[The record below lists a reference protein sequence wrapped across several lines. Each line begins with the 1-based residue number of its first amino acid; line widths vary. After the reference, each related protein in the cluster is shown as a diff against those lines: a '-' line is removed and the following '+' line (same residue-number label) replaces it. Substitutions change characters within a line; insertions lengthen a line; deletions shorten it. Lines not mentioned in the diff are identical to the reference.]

1 MHLSAAA
8 EQAWPP
14 FVLVSGLLLIGMVAN
29 RDGLFEQAGLSLQGL
44 AGPPVLLLAA
54 CLLLVAVV
62 TAVLNLDTAVVFL
75 TPVLVHAARGRGV
88 DEEGFLYGAVFM
100 ANASSLYLL
109 GSNLTN
115 LLVLGHQP
123 ISGST
128 FAARMLVMALAAT
141 LATALGLLVLFRRR
155 LAVAA
160 SQHAQRTRWDALG
173 LGLPGALGAAVLTIA
188 LRDPAIPVLG
198 VGVALAAIETV
209 RGRLHWRE
217 VVRAVGPLVLISLFL
232 VCVALGVLA
241 RSWEGPAQLLD
252 GAGRWETTGIAAL
265 ASVTINNLPAAVLLS
280 AHPVAHPSAL
290 LLGLN
295 VGPNIAAT
303 GSLSAFLWWRAAQQ
317 VHAQPSLAAFS
328 RRGAPLAAFA
338 TALALAAAAVLPAA
352 LLRRVQVDAQLAGI
366 PQVDVRGLVGVVGV
380 VVDQHPDHVRHRLRD
395 GDLLRA
401 QQRHAVEADRAGGDG
416 GELGVEVAGGGED
429 AADDVLRLE
438 RVAPHDLAHQLGRRV
453 ENVLGVV
460 ELDADSAA

>member
-1 MHLSAAA
+1 LSSHLSAAA

-14 FVLVSGLLLIGMVAN
+14 FVLVSGLLLIGLVAN

-44 AGPPVLLLAA
+44 GAPPAVLFGA

-75 TPVLVHAARGRGV
+75 TPVLVHAARGRAI

-115 LLVLGHQP
+115 LLILDNQP
-123 ISGST
+123 ISGGT
-128 FAARMLVMALAAT
+128 FAARMLVIALAAT
-141 LATALGLLVLFRRR
+141 LATALGLFMLFRRR
-155 LAVAA
+155 LGMSAA
-160 SQHAQRTRWDALG
+160 ECPQRAHWDVLG

-188 LRDPAIPVLG
+188 ARNPAIPVLG
-198 VGVALAAIETV
+198 LGLALTTIELV
-209 RGRLHWRE
+209 RGRLSWRE
-217 VVRAVGPLVLISLFL
+217 IVRAVGPAVLISLFL

-241 RSWEGPAQLLD
+241 RSWHGPASLLEH
-252 GAGRWETTGIAAL
+252 AGRWQTAGFGAL

-280 AHPVAHPSAL
+280 AHPVAHPSEL

-317 VHAQPSLAAFS
+317 VNAQPSLVAFS
-328 RRGAPLAAFA
+328 RRGAPLAVFAILIALAA
-338 TALALAAAAVLPAA
+338 TALP
-352 LLRRVQVDAQLAGI
+352 
-366 PQVDVRGLVGVVGV
+366 
-380 VVDQHPDHVRHRLRD
+380 
-395 GDLLRA
+395 
-401 QQRHAVEADRAGGDG
+401 
-416 GELGVEVAGGGED
+416 
-429 AADDVLRLE
+429 
-438 RVAPHDLAHQLGRRV
+438 
-453 ENVLGVV
+453 
-460 ELDADSAA
+460 

>member
-1 MHLSAAA
+1 VHLSAAT

-14 FVLVSGLLLIGMVAN
+14 FVLVSGLLLIGLVAN
-29 RDGLFEQAGLSLQGL
+29 RDGLFEQAGLFLQSL
-44 AGPPVLLLAA
+44 AGPPVVLLAA

-75 TPVLVHAARGRGV
+75 TPVLVHAARGRGI
-88 DEEGFLYGAVFM
+88 EEERFLYGAVYM

-123 ISGST
+123 ISGGT

-155 LAVAA
+155 LGAA
-160 SQHAQRTRWDALG
+160 TSRHPQRVSWDTLG

-188 LRDPAIPVLG
+188 LRNPSIPVCV
-198 VGVALAAIETV
+198 VGLVMAAIEVV
-209 RGRLHWRE
+209 RGRLQWRAL
-217 VVRAVGPLVLISLFL
+217 VRALGPVVLISLFF
-232 VCVALGVLA
+232 VCVALGALA
-241 RSWEGPAQLLD
+241 RSWGGPAQLLG
-252 GAGRWETTGIAAL
+252 GAGRWETTGIGAL

-317 VHAQPSLAAFS
+317 VHAQPSLVVFS
-328 RRGAPLAAFA
+328 RRGAPLAVFA
-338 TALALAAAAVLPAA
+338 IVVALAATAILPAVPA
-352 LLRRVQVDAQLAGI
+352 LSKLKATPPERFARRPPSGAEQLHT
-366 PQVDVRGLVGVVGV
+366 PYRTSST
-380 VVDQHPDHVRHRLRD
+380 HW
-395 GDLLRA
+395 
-401 QQRHAVEADRAGGDG
+401 
-416 GELGVEVAGGGED
+416 
-429 AADDVLRLE
+429 
-438 RVAPHDLAHQLGRRV
+438 
-453 ENVLGVV
+453 
-460 ELDADSAA
+460 